1 MSSNK
6 FAPWPNF
13 SQKEIDAVAAVLS
26 SGKVNYWTGD
36 EGRKFEAEF
45 ASFAGA
51 EFAIALA
58 NGTVA
63 LDLALYAL
71 GIGANYGGSA
81 DDEVIV
87 TPRSFMASVSSIV
100 NAGARPI
107 FADVDRVSQNITPE
121 TVEPLISTKTRA
133 IVCVHLAGWPCDMD
147 GFREL
152 IGNRSISLIED
163 CAQAHGALYK
173 GRPVGSLGD
182 IAAWSFCQ
190 DKIMTTGGEGGMV
203 TCNSR
208 SLWQKMWEYKDHGKS
223 WDAVYNKQHPPGFRW
238 LHESFGTN
246 WRLTEMQSAIGRVQ
260 LQLMPQWHAE
270 RMTNAH
276 RLASLLS
283 DFTGPDGPMELV
295 LGTPEIEHAFYKL
308 YAFVRTENLPQGETR
323 DSLVAYFNDRGLPC
337 FQGSCSEIYLEKA
350 FDNTGLR
357 PAERLPVARKLG
369 ETSLMFLV
377 HPGASYENIEVHWPR

>member
-1 MSSNK
+1 
-6 FAPWPNF
+6 
-13 SQKEIDAVAAVLS
+13 
-26 SGKVNYWTGD
+26 
-36 EGRKFEAEF
+36 
-45 ASFAGA
+45 
-51 EFAIALA
+51 
-58 NGTVA
+58 
-63 LDLALYAL
+63 
-71 GIGANYGGSA
+71 
-81 DDEVIV
+81 
-87 TPRSFMASVSSIV
+87 
-100 NAGARPI
+100 
-107 FADVDRVSQNITPE
+107 
-121 TVEPLISTKTRA
+121 
-133 IVCVHLAGWPCDMD
+133 
-147 GFREL
+147 
-152 IGNRSISLIED
+152 
-163 CAQAHGALYK
+163 
-173 GRPVGSLGD
+173 
-182 IAAWSFCQ
+182 
-190 DKIMTTGGEGGMV
+190 MTTGGEGGMV

-323 DSLVAYFNDRGLPC
+323 DSLVAYFNERGLPC

-357 PAERLPVARKLG
+357 PAERLPVARELG